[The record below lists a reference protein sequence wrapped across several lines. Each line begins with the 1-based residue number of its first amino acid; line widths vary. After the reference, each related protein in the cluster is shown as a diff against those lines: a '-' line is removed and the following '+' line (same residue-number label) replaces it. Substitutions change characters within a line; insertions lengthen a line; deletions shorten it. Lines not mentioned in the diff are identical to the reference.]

1 MIGGGNNK
9 SISLTLIITFLLL
22 IGIPLLIIVG
32 LVWRYSI
39 SETTENINNQNM
51 NLARSLSGQIEGYFE
66 TAEQTANN
74 IENHLNHNQSLADNI
89 SYLNSI
95 LENNNRLKSV
105 LITDN
110 TGKVRVEAPYNLG
123 MSGLFK
129 RLPVF
134 NDDQVYYWTNSYIS
148 HRDQELTAEVVKDF
162 SEGYIFLEIDLTRLN
177 QYIDGITDKH
187 DLFIFDRDGVALAG
201 TIAEPIRQQENFY
214 RFDFIQS
221 ALNGEEVVTRENSPI
236 HHDIHLISSTNLD
249 RLGWAVAVFMPADE
263 AYGLINQISQIML
276 IGIIMT
282 IILGLLVGWRNL
294 NYITKPLKDLTEET
308 EKIAN
313 GNREINSIKD
323 GYLEVNQLSESFK
336 TMIEEIRE
344 NELELKEK
352 QEELHASY
360 EQLEALNEETTAM
373 NEELEASYDQINSQ
387 VEQLEKIIDLT
398 VNLKVAEGIDENK
411 FLEDLL
417 DTAIQIV
424 PEADYGSIV
433 KYYQDHAEFVYSIGH
448 DYNILK
454 DLKIDKEIFEL
465 ESKDEITVINHI
477 YDTTIPYLK
486 ARDREKFITATR
498 PIKETMIFDLYI
510 DGEKM
515 IGLSLD
521 IKEDSNKYFDR
532 NSEKSM
538 QAFQNLAS
546 AFYSMQYY
554 SKLQSEF
561 QRDILSAMLSLLSIH
576 DEYTESH
583 SQHVAEL
590 SSQIASEL
598 GLSNKQIKET
608 YWAGLVHDIGKTL
621 IPDQILNKQSGLDPD
636 EYEVIKNHP
645 RWGYEALRTSSR
657 LEEIARYVLYHHE
670 REDGKGYPVGLSGD
684 EIPIVSKILNVADAW
699 DAMTSKRSY
708 RDPLPY
714 EEAKDELVENSGS
727 QFSEEVVEVFLK
739 LYEKNKFL

>member
-1 MIGGGNNK
+1 MIGGGKNR
-9 SISLTLIITFLLL
+9 SISLNLIITFLLL
-22 IGIPLLIIVG
+22 IGIPLLIIAG

-39 SETTENINNQNM
+39 SETTENINKQNM
-51 NLARSLSGQIEGYFE
+51 NLARSLAGQIDGYFE
-66 TAEQTANN
+66 GAEQTANN
-74 IENHLNHNQSLADNI
+74 IVNYLDSNNSMASDI
-89 SYLNSI
+89 RYLNTL
-95 LENNNRLKSV
+95 LENNNRLKSIV
-105 LITDN
+105 ITDN
-110 TGKVRVEAPYNLG
+110 TGNVKLEAPYGLG
-123 MSGLFK
+123 MINLFK
-129 RLPVF
+129 NLPEF
-134 NDDQVYYWTNSYIS
+134 SDESSFYWTNSYIS
-148 HRDQELTAEVVKDF
+148 HRDQELTAELVKEFAD
-162 SEGYIFLEIDLTRLN
+162 GYIFLEIDLTKLN
-177 QYIDGITDKH
+177 QYIDGITEQH
-187 DLFIFDRDGVALAG
+187 DLFIFDREGVALAG
-201 TIAEPIRQQENFY
+201 TKAEPIRTQENFY
-214 RFDFIQS
+214 RYEFIQT
-221 ALNGEEVVTRENSPI
+221 AIYGDEVVTREKSPI
-236 HHDIHLISSTNLD
+236 HKNNHLISSTYLD

-263 AYGLINQISQIML
+263 AYGLINQTSQIMI
-276 IGIIMT
+276 IGIVMT

-294 NYITKPLKDLTEET
+294 NYITRPLRELTEEA
-308 EKIAN
+308 EKIAA
-313 GNREINSIKD
+313 GDREINPIKD

-336 TMIEEIRE
+336 TMVEEVRE

-373 NEELEASYDQINSQ
+373 NEELESSYDQINQQ

-398 VNLKVAEGIDENK
+398 VNLKVSEGIKEEK
-411 FLEDLL
+411 FLKDLL

-424 PEADYGSIV
+424 PEADYGSV
-433 KYYQDHAEFVYSIGH
+433 VRYDDDFAEFVYTIGH
-448 DYNILK
+448 DYEILK
-454 DLKIDKEIFEL
+454 DLRIDKEIFEL
-465 ESKDEITVINHI
+465 DNKGDISIISDV
-477 YDTTIPYLK
+477 YDTTTPYLE
-486 ARDREKFITATR
+486 AEDRKKFIKGSKL
-498 PIKETMIFDLYI
+498 IKETMIFDIYI
-510 DGEKM
+510 DDEKK

-521 IKEDSNKYFDR
+521 IKKASNKRFDK

-561 QRDILSAMLSLLSIH
+561 QRDILSSMLSLLSIH

-598 GLSNKQIKET
+598 ELSNKQIKET

-621 IPDQILNKQSGLDPD
+621 IPDNILNKKSGLDPD
-636 EYEVIKNHP
+636 EFEVIKNHP

-727 QFSEEVVEVFLK
+727 QFSKEVVEGFLK
-739 LYEKNKFL
+739 LYEKNKYI

>member
-1 MIGGGNNK
+1 MIGGGKNR
-9 SISLTLIITFLLL
+9 SISLNLIITFLLL
-22 IGIPLLIIVG
+22 IGIPLLIIAG

-39 SETTENINNQNM
+39 SETTENINKQNM
-51 NLARSLSGQIEGYFE
+51 NLARSLAGQIDGYFE
-66 TAEQTANN
+66 GAEQTANN
-74 IENHLNHNQSLADNI
+74 IVNYLDSNNSMASDI
-89 SYLNSI
+89 RYLNTL
-95 LENNNRLKSV
+95 LENNNRLKSIV
-105 LITDN
+105 ITDN
-110 TGKVRVEAPYNLG
+110 TGNVKLEAPYGLG
-123 MSGLFK
+123 MINLFK
-129 RLPVF
+129 NLPEF
-134 NDDQVYYWTNSYIS
+134 SDESSFYWTNSYIS
-148 HRDQELTAEVVKDF
+148 HRDQELTAELVKEFAD
-162 SEGYIFLEIDLTRLN
+162 GYIFLEIDLTKLN
-177 QYIDGITDKH
+177 QYIDGITDQH
-187 DLFIFDRDGVALAG
+187 DLFIFDREGVALAG
-201 TIAEPIRQQENFY
+201 TKADPIRTQENFY
-214 RFDFIQS
+214 RYEFIQT
-221 ALNGEEVVTRENSPI
+221 AIYGDEVVTREKSPI
-236 HHDIHLISSTNLD
+236 HKNNHLISSTYLD

-263 AYGLINQISQIML
+263 AYGLINQTSQIMI
-276 IGIIMT
+276 IGIVMT

-294 NYITKPLKDLTEET
+294 NYITRPLKELTEEA
-308 EKIAN
+308 EKIAA
-313 GNREINSIKD
+313 GDREINPIKD

-336 TMIEEIRE
+336 TMVEEVRE

-373 NEELEASYDQINSQ
+373 NEELESSYDQINQQ

-398 VNLKVAEGIDENK
+398 VNLKVSEGIKEEK
-411 FLEDLL
+411 FLKDLL

-424 PEADYGSIV
+424 PEADYGSV
-433 KYYQDHAEFVYSIGH
+433 VRYDDFAEFVYTIGH
-448 DYNILK
+448 DYEILK
-454 DLKIDKEIFEL
+454 DLRIDKEIFDL
-465 ESKDEITVINHI
+465 DNKGDISIISDV
-477 YDTTIPYLK
+477 YDTTTPYLK
-486 ARDREKFITATR
+486 AEDRKKFIKGSK
-498 PIKETMIFDLYI
+498 PIKETMIFDIYI
-510 DGEKM
+510 DGEKK

-521 IKEDSNKYFDR
+521 IKKSSNKRFDK

-561 QRDILSAMLSLLSIH
+561 QRDILSSMLSLLSIH

-598 GLSNKQIKET
+598 ELSNKQIKET

-621 IPDQILNKQSGLDPD
+621 IPDNILNKKSGLDPD
-636 EYEVIKNHP
+636 EFEVIKNHP

-714 EEAKDELVENSGS
+714 EEAKNELVENSGS
-727 QFSEEVVEVFLK
+727 QFSAEVVEVFLK
-739 LYEKNKFL
+739 LYEKNKYL